1 MPILFD
7 FCKTDLTKLQIK
19 HQITIFY
26 CLKSVPFQVPSKSLP
41 KSVQIPFFAY
51 SMKGIRSELQAKEKR
66 RRSEPEE
73 ELKKNKRRGA
83 EEPRG

>member
-41 KSVQIPFFAY
+41 KSVQIPFLAY
-51 SMKGIRSELQAKEKR
+51 SMKGIRMGLEANYKR
-66 RRSEPEE
+66 RRNEPEE

-83 EEPRG
+83 EKSRD